1 MFEVGDVADDE
12 AVKNLIANGVPAAVG
27 VRNITIDSEGK
38 RPRVG

>member
-12 AVKNLIANGVPAAVG
+12 AVNNLIANEVPAAVG
-27 VRNITIDSEGK
+27 VRDITIEGK